1 MPYVSPGVYVREFD
15 FSQYVAAL
23 STTVCGMV
31 GTAQKGPLNVATLIS
46 NEAQFIDTFGE
57 PFTSSMAG
65 YAALQYLRR
74 GTRLLFV
81 RVGSASVDKASVT
94 IKDEAAGT
102 NDALKVEALT
112 EGEWG
117 NDVDIVIAAGTVAG
131 TFKLNVVINNFAEES
146 FDNLVIDSPSDAQF
160 CETVI
165 NGTSRHITVED
176 LTGTFGVPKYGTYD
190 LAGGDNGIT
199 GIADADYIGTASPA
213 TGLQTLVDPE
223 TVDLNMVAIPGIS
236 SAAVVNAI
244 ITFCETRNDC
254 LGLIDPPMGLDVQ
267 GVIDWHNGEGYV
279 HAAFVSNKCALFWP
293 WLQIYDQY
301 SRQNVWVPPSGQVA
315 QAIAYNDSVAE
326 PWFAPAGIVR
336 GHLFEPLSIEYSPT
350 QGERD
355 TLYSGGN
362 AVNPIV
368 NFTRDGI
375 NIYGQ
380 RTLQRTASSLDRINV
395 RRMLFFAEKSIA
407 TSARFLVF
415 DQNDATLWRRFIDLV
430 EPFLESIQARRGL
443 EEFQVICD
451 ESTNPD
457 WRRNNNEMNGK
468 IYLIPTKSAEKIIID
483 FALFPSGA
491 NFVEPTSF

>member
-1 MPYVSPGVYVREFD
+1 MPYVSPGVYIREFD

-23 STTVCGMV
+23 STTIFGCV
-31 GTAQKGPLNVATLIS
+31 GSAQKGPMNVATLIT
-46 NEAQFIDTFGE
+46 NEAQFVDTFGE
-57 PFTSSMAG
+57 PFPASMAG

-74 GTRLLFV
+74 GTRLMFT
-81 RVGSASVDKASVT
+81 RIGSSSAAKAT
-94 IKDEAAGT
+94 LTLKDNAT
-102 NDALKVEALT
+102 SLQNTLKVDALS

-117 NDVDIVIAAGTVAG
+117 NDIGINISVGSVSG
-131 TFKLNVVINNFAEES
+131 TFKLTISWNGFADES
-146 FDNLVIDSPSDAQF
+146 YDNLVMDDPASAQYV
-160 CETVI
+160 ERII
-165 NGTSRHITVED
+165 NGISRYITVED
-176 LTGTFGVPKYGTYD
+176 LSGTFGIPKVGNYT
-190 LAGGDNGIT
+190 LSSGDNGTT
-199 GIADADYIGTASPA
+199 GLVDADYIGTTG

-223 TVDLNMVAIPGIS
+223 TVDLNMVTIPGIS

-244 ITFCETRNDC
+244 IGLCETRNDC
-254 LGLIDPPMGLDVQ
+254 LGLIDPPMGLDAQ
-267 GVIDWHNGEGYV
+267 GVVDWHNGVGYS
-279 HAAFVSNKCALFWP
+279 HAAFVTNKAALFWA
-293 WLQIYDQY
+293 WLQVYDQY

-336 GHLFEPLSIEYSPT
+336 GHLFEPLAVESSPT

-355 TLYSGGN
+355 FMYSGRN

-395 RRMLFFAEKSIA
+395 RRMVFYAEKAIA

-415 DQNDATLWRRFIDLV
+415 DQNDAILWRRFTDLV
-430 EPFLESIQARRGL
+430 TPYLDSIKSRRGL
-443 EEFQVICD
+443 EDFRVICD
-451 ESTNPD
+451 ESTNPPY
-457 WRRNNNEMNGK
+457 RRNNNEMNGK
-468 IYLIPTKSAEKIIID
+468 IYMVPTKSAEKLIID

-491 NFVEPTSF
+491 NFVEPTTF